1 MQSYDSFVL
10 QNLQLSSIVVQNVVS
25 VNLHFVFLFFFIE
38 FGIQNLFQLFTF
50 NLLTLDLLGWRIV
63 LTRIVAFLL
72 SMFFELKHV
81 GYIMN

>member
-25 VNLHFVFLFFFIE
+25 VNLHFVFCFFIE
-38 FGIQNLFQLFTF
+38 FGIQNLFQLFPF
-50 NLLTLDLLGWRIV
+50 NLLTPDLLAWRIV
-63 LTRIVAFLL
+63 LTRIVAFCM
-72 SMFFELKHV
+72 SMYFELKHV